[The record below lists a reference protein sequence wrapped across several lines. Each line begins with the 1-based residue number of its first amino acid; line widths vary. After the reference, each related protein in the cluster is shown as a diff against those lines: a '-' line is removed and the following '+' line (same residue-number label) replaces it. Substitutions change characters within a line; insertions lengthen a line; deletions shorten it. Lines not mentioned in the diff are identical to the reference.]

1 MSLWNIW
8 TLIQL
13 DKPINLSLISFIM
26 LGIVEETW
34 LNGYF
39 LFQRK
44 AYVVVCVSG
53 PTWCPS
59 ERCPST
65 STGRP
70 GVIDPQIANRTS
82 VTQLTS

>member
-8 TLIQL
+8 TLIQHEA
-13 DKPINLSLISFIM
+13 DKFVTVQFQNA
-26 LGIVEETW
+26 EEMW

-44 AYVVVCVSG
+44 AHVVVCVSG

-59 ERCPST
+59 EWCPST

>member
-8 TLIQL
+8 TLIQHEA
-13 DKPINLSLISFIM
+13 DKFVTVQFQNT
-26 LGIVEETW
+26 EETW

-44 AYVVVCVSG
+44 AHVVVCVSG